1 MSNAIAINLP
11 LSADTAAS
19 LSAGQQVLLN
29 GPCYT
34 LRDASINRLVKI
46 LEDARIGIGSADSM
60 SFLDEQF
67 IFFAGPTPPHPN
79 APNLPFGSIGPTT
92 AKRMDTAQ
100 VKLMNLRSGSFTMT
114 MGKGA
119 RSDEYKQAAIQHKAV
134 YFAATGGAAA
144 LLAQHVVTSTVVAW
158 PDLGP
163 EAIMRLEL
171 RNFPAIVATDSMGN
185 DLYQKGMC
193 SLNRH
198 VQSSASSAT
207 QTTQQVDAQPLQV
220 VQIPEPPTE
229 LPVQQAAQQPIEF
242 QPPAVQPAQQPA
254 ESQQQPAVQPETPT
268 AVPSQSAPNT
278 TGALITFEGG
288 EGAGKSTQI
297 ALLEEYLTAAGH
309 EVLTVREPG
318 SSTISED
325 IRNILLDAKND
336 QLTDRAELLLYL
348 AARAQLTEEVIKPAL
363 QAGKI
368 VLCDRFFDS
377 TTAYQGYARG
387 LDIAEIR
394 HLNIYATDN
403 IAPNLTIVLDLA
415 PEAGLAR
422 AKQATEAP
430 DRIEGETLAF
440 HQKVR
445 DGFLAIAK
453 HEPHRVFVYDATED
467 ANVIAH
473 AVAEKVQKILDSTI

>member
-19 LSAGQQVLLN
+19 LTAGQQVLLN

-34 LRDASINRLVKI
+34 LRDASINRLVSI
-46 LEDARIGIGSADSM
+46 FERAQIGIGTAEGLD
-60 SFLDEQF
+60 FLDGQM

-100 VKLMNLRSGSFTMT
+100 IKLMNLRGGSFTAT

-119 RSDEYKQAAIQHKAV
+119 RSSEYIRAAAQHKAV
-134 YFAATGGAAA
+134 YFAAVGGAAA
-144 LLAQHVVTSTVVAW
+144 LLAQRVVTSTVVAW
-158 PDLGP
+158 PDLGT

-171 RNFPAIVATDSMGN
+171 RNFPAVVAIDSQGS
-185 DLYQKGMC
+185 DLYVTGMC
-193 SLNRH
+193 DTRRENADRSNETPA
-198 VQSSASSAT
+198 ASTPLTVA
-207 QTTQQVDAQPLQV
+207 AQP
-220 VQIPEPPTE
+220 E
-229 LPVQQAAQQPIEF
+229 LPPVAPPVAPPADLPVEPAAAEPAATVQPIVSLG
-242 QPPAVQPAQQPA
+242 PL
-254 ESQQQPAVQPETPT
+254 S
-268 AVPSQSAPNT
+268 

-288 EGAGKSTQI
+288 EGTGKSTQI
-297 ALLEEYLTAAGH
+297 ALLEEYLTAASY

-318 SSTISED
+318 SSSISES
-325 IRNILLDAKND
+325 IRDILLDANNVK
-336 QLTDRAELLLYL
+336 LTDRAELLLYL

-363 QAGKI
+363 RAGKV

-415 PEAGLAR
+415 PEIGLAR
-422 AKQATEAP
+422 AKQTTEAP
-430 DRIEGETLAF
+430 DRIEGENLPF

-467 ANVIAH
+467 AGAIAKT
-473 AVAEKVQKILDSTI
+473 VAEKVQKILDSAV